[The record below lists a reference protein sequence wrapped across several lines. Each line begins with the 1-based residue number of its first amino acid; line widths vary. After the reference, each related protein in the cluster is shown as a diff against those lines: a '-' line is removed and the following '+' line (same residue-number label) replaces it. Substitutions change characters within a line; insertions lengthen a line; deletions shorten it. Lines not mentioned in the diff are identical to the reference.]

1 MYGSESIASYLS
13 LDSEPP
19 LYVMIIVVNFIILT
33 DTRHGLQ
40 KLLRWNIARLLK
52 HAASVVS

>member
-1 MYGSESIASYLS
+1 MYGSGSIASYLS

-19 LYVMIIVVNFIILT
+19 LYIIIVINFIILT
-33 DTRHGLQ
+33 DMRHGLQ